1 MKKIF
6 AIALALVMV
15 LSMASAFASYCTAGF
30 DWTCATTDTFCGQGT
45 VELVPYVKVNNG
57 CGGYDWQVSECA
69 SAVSSEKVFY
79 AIKLTV
85 DANADEAWWKQAKVE
100 LTYKG
105 MAAAAPAVDK
115 PWSDVKK
122 AIKAEDTVDE
132 VNVFYYNFATTAWDI
147 VNDDFVLAN
156 KENTHVKA
164 EKVGKKAADAK
175 ICVELKSASKGTAG
189 IVGDYYVVYAEGVDY
204 VPAEDATFATMTF
217 TFDNSAMTLNR
228 GWYPVDWAE
237 ESVVVAG
244 GKTTVTLEYTKKAGP
259 LSSTVK
265 KNLPAKVHGCEYVLV
280 DGLKAVEEVEAS
292 ANAIYV
298 YDEKDGKLLVT
309 YTIKDGK
316 IGAIDYTAWCGEAA
330 YATIKAF
337 FGLEIGTC
345 VDKDLIAANFGW
357 DFEQKDCFEWSDKAA
372 SIVDAECVVAIP
384 KTGDASVLA
393 WLF

>member
-15 LSMASAFASYCTAGF
+15 LSMASAFASPCTAGF
-30 DWTCATTDTFCGQGT
+30 DWTCASSTTNCGQGT
-45 VELVPYVKVNNG
+45 VELVPYVKVNNS

-69 SAVSSEKVFY
+69 SAVSGERVFY

-85 DANADEAWWKQAKVE
+85 DANADEDWWKKAAVE

-122 AIKAEDTVDE
+122 AIKAEDTADE

-164 EKVGKKAADAK
+164 EKVGNKAADAK
-175 ICVELKSASKGTAG
+175 ICVELTSAWKGTAG
-189 IVGDYYVVYAEGVDY
+189 VVGDYYVVYAEGVDA
-204 VPAEDATFATMTF
+204 VAAKDATKATLTF
-217 TFDNSAMTLNR
+217 TVDEGTLNKS
-228 GWYPVDWAE
+228 WYPVDWSE
-237 ESVVVAG
+237 VSVLTAG
-244 GKTTVTLEYTKKAGP
+244 GKTTVTLEYKTAGK
-259 LSSTVK
+259 LSSK
-265 KNLPAKVHGCEYVLV
+265 A
-280 DGLKAVEEVEAS
+280 LKAVKDNVHGVVPTIVDGTAAVKAVEAS